1 MKILTDK
8 EYRRRMKDVELNT
21 RMQMDS
27 EREFS
32 RLNDRIWQLEEELR
46 KLESQV
52 DYLHDRIEPPTIQ
65 QG

>member
-27 EREFS
+27 EREFG
-32 RLNDRIWQLEEELR
+32 RLNDRLR
-46 KLESQV
+46 GMN
-52 DYLHDRIEPPTIQ
+52 D
-65 QG
+65 G